1 MTDLDSNV
9 GITNDKQY
17 DASHIKV
24 LEGLEPVRQR
34 P

>member
-1 MTDLDSNV
+1 MSFLDSEEK
-9 GITNDKQY
+9 ITNDQQY
-17 DASHIKV
+17 DASHIRV

>member
-1 MTDLDSNV
+1 MTKATENDLNEQ
-9 GITNDKQY
+9 QY